1 MKTILKFR
9 WLISIIVIIAV
20 ACAILFAPN
29 LSKLAS
35 DNGNI
40 VPPKDTT
47 SQQYTEKLKD
57 VGADSKVSVQSLNSI
72 RNSIM
77 TARKT

>member
-47 SQQYTEKLKD
+47 SQQYTEKLL
-57 VGADSKVSVQSLNSI
+57 SLI
-72 RNSIM
+72 HI
-77 TARKT
+77 